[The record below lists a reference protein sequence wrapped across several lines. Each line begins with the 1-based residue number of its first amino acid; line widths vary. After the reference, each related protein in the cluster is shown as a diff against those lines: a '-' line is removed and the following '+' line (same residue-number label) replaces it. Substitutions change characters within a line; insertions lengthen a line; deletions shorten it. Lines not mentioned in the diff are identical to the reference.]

1 MNVTVMGM
9 YAVNNTQ
16 KHFSSSSSALLHL
29 SLILFA
35 SYFVSVTILTS
46 LTEIAPLIFRNY
58 YCAFHGKCS
67 VLQRSRTCI
76 ILGFNK

>member
-58 YCAFHGKCS
+58 YCAFHGKYS